1 MPAPGDNLP
10 SVSWLRTVSR
20 MEGNTLLPGSLDAFA
35 GDHPG
40 VTLDLRAWVQ
50 DGRGGTW
57 GHGST
62 EAELL
67 AELTATLGGLP

>member
-1 MPAPGDNLP
+1 
-10 SVSWLRTVSR
+10 
-20 MEGNTLLPGSLDAFA
+20 MEGTPLLPGSLDAFA
-35 GDHPG
+35 GDHPE

-57 GHGST
+57 VQGST

-67 AELTATLGGLP
+67 AELTAVTAELTAALGG